1 MNHCKLLM
9 HPCTLFYLM
18 LGSCSPFYSEIG
30 LRIRGYSC
38 GIESCTFFFS
48 CELLLINHCKL
59 LMHPCTLFYL
69 MLGSYSLF
77 YLEIGLRTQGH
88 SCGIESCTFFFS
100 CEWLLMNH
108 CKLLLHPC
116 TLFYLMLGSCLPFY
130 LEIGLRTRV
139 HNRCTFFFS
148 CELLLINHCKLLM
161 HPCTLLYLL
170 LGSCSPF
177 YSEIGQGSECIIDV
191 RSLINHCKLLM
202 HPCALLYLLLG
213 SCSPFYLEIGLRTR
227 GHKSGIESCTFFSCE
242 LLLINHCKLLM
253 HPCTL
258 EIGLRTR
265 VHNSAIES
273 CTFFISS
280 ELLLINHCNC

>member
-1 MNHCKLLM
+1 MESCTFFFSCELLLINHCKLLM

-108 CKLLLHPC
+108 CKLLMHPC
-116 TLFYLMLGSCLPFY
+116 TLFYLMLGSCSPFY
-130 LEIGLRTRV
+130 SEIGLRIRGYSCGIES
-139 HNRCTFFFS
+139 CTFFFS

-161 HPCTLLYLL
+161 HPCTLFYLM
-170 LGSCSPF
+170 LGS
-177 YSEIGQGSECIIDV
+177 YS
-191 RSLINHCKLLM
+191 L
-202 HPCALLYLLLG
+202 
-213 SCSPFYLEIGLRTR
+213 FYLEIGLRTQ
-227 GHKSGIESCTFFSCE
+227 GHSCGIESCTFFFSCE
-242 LLLINHCKLLM
+242 
-253 HPCTL
+253 
-258 EIGLRTR
+258 
-265 VHNSAIES
+265 
-273 CTFFISS
+273 
-280 ELLLINHCNC
+280 